1 MKLARLLALLA
12 LLLTVGPAALFALG
26 LIAEATMKF
35 TLLVGA
41 VLWFVTAPR
50 WLRGAAE

>member
-1 MKLARLLALLA
+1 MKVARLLALLA

-26 LIAEATMKF
+26 LIAETTMKT

-41 VLWFVTAPR
+41 VLWFAAAPR
-50 WLRGAAE
+50 WLRGTAD